1 MPRKLFTTAPID
13 FALRQASKLCDGG
26 RGLLGDG
33 LTEVTQLGI

>member
-1 MPRKLFTTAPID
+1 MPRRLVTTEPISFT
-13 FALRQASKLCDGG
+13 LQQASKRCDGG